1 MDAKTINKFP
11 IRDYLAGLGIRPA
24 KDRGY
29 YGLYHSP
36 MREDR
41 NPSMKVDYEK
51 NLWIDYGA
59 GDGGTLIDLVMR
71 LERCDAGQ
79 AMRLLEQKIP
89 GAPSFSFH
97 GDNPAPPQ
105 RETREPAITI
115 ERVLPLENPALIA
128 YLNERGIN
136 IDIAR
141 EHCSEVHYS
150 VAGKPYYAVGFRNDA
165 GGYEL
170 RSKYFKGCTSKAPTT
185 KDNGHPDCLVF
196 EGFMNYLSFM
206 TLKGNPQPG
215 QNTVVLNSVTNLGK
229 AKPFI
234 ASHERVYAYLDNDD
248 AGRKS
253 TAELKASCKILSDQ
267 SRHYR
272 PHNDLNAYLKSRLP
286 VKRSSLN
293 RGRKP

>member
-11 IRDYLAGLGIRPA
+11 IRDYLAGMGIRPA

-36 MREDR
+36 FREDS

-59 GDGGTLIDLVMR
+59 GNGGTLIDLVMR

-89 GAPSFSFH
+89 DAPSFSFQ
-97 GDNPAPPQ
+97 GNNIAPQ
-105 RETREPAITI
+105 EREPAITI
-115 ERVLPLENPALIA
+115 ERVQAIENPALVA
-128 YLNERGIN
+128 YLKERGIN

-141 EHCSEVHYS
+141 EHCRELHYS
-150 VAGKPYYAVGFRNDA
+150 VAGKPYFAIGFRNDA

-185 KDNGHPDCLVF
+185 KDGGHPDCLVF

-206 TLKGNPQPG
+206 TLKGNPHPE
-215 QNTVVLNSVTNLGK
+215 QNTVVLNSVTNLAK

-234 ASHERVYAYLDNDD
+234 ASHEQVYAYLDNDD
-248 AGRKS
+248 TGRKA
-253 TAELKASCKILSDQ
+253 TAELKAACKNLSDQ
-267 SRHYR
+267 SVHYR

-286 VKRSSLN
+286 VKGKNLN